1 MVKYLQIYQDM
12 ISQNQEVFEHFGI
25 LHNQYALEPKKYK
38 AEFNLVGEQ
47 VMALVR
53 RYEAR
58 LCSHSENSGFGKFSG
73 GLAGKFWEKLEED
86 YPLIAEVGIK

>member
-12 ISQNQEVFEHFGI
+12 ISQNQEVFDRFGV

-38 AEFNLVGEQ
+38 DEFNRVGEE
-47 VMALVR
+47 VLTLVR

-73 GLAGKFWEKLEED
+73 GLAGKFWEKLTSEF
-86 YPLIAEVGIK
+86 PLIEEVGIR

>member
-12 ISQNQEVFEHFGI
+12 ISQNQEIFDRFGI
-25 LHNQYALEPKKYK
+25 VHNQYAIEPRKYK
-38 AEFNLVGEQ
+38 EEFNRVGEQ
-47 VMALVR
+47 VMTLVR

-73 GLAGKFWEKLEED
+73 GLAGKFWERLEKD
-86 YPLIAEVGIK
+86 YPMICGVGVK